1 MTSKKN
7 FKKKMKRYH
16 KNHEDH
22 KEMSPRA
29 KKAAAGAASALLGV
43 GIMTGANTH
52 VVKAAGYREDEIAEV
67 ESANVLSSEKTKVR
81 ISVQQRTNSTED
93 QNGEVISDEST
104 ETSNDVVTDTSTET
118 ASTNPESVATND
130 TTVDTTST
138 EGTSQLETQ
147 STETTTEQVST
158 TGDTTS
164 TEGTSQLEIQST
176 ETTTEQVST
185 TGDTSNEETS
195 KEKTKTPTYDDA
207 KNEVENINNTNNG
220 KLDEA
225 IENAKGEGVEVD
237 VANGEDITTNVS
249 GIKDAEGKLEEHIQ
263 KQLDKINEALE
274 QYRTELEKYNK
285 ESAEYEIKLAEYN
298 QKKAEYIEELKKYGL
313 WDENNVDI
321 DKVSQDLILDPN
333 ESSKV
338 TVVYKGNNVTV
349 GTGNKTIGTNPDTR
363 VVLDQFYKINKKTL
377 GEFLRLEYTGF
388 QNSKYGNVDIEKI
401 LVSFSGWKP
410 NYERDTYDPS
420 GIYFN
425 NKLTDGF
432 WYVHSDGVTVDIT
445 LYDKEGNLIDLKD
458 GTAYITAGSLNSEGT
473 GSKYIEK
480 AEIINDKEHNEYGG
494 SGLALPESTVKVHEG
509 AGIYGG
515 DVLYSEK
522 NNEVLVIYGE
532 VNDSTIRKQTQAAIK
547 AWGDTETNRAIINKY
562 INWDNSND
570 NKKAI
575 FGAGLFKVHGN
586 KIKIRFSTDI
596 GAAWATYST
605 SIPKMTLDAVHPG
618 KAPERPALKIEVE
631 KKKIVLNKNS
641 SVHIHYVDVYND
653 IQNGVISGFDHVNL
667 HHGTELDEHVQHIEH
682 LAVGDAYQNTLWDWT
697 SAGYV
702 LAEMQPE
709 AEKGTIKD
717 DPQHHYVYLTHGTAQ
732 ENRYVDVN
740 QVIHYVYEDGTTA
753 HEDYNGETLHFVQT
767 GIKDLVTKKIT
778 WDGEW
783 TPVQSF
789 EIVKSPEIENYV
801 ADRLE
806 VGPYEITVTNDNY
819 KDNLNKEDT
828 VTYYAQMEEISRDKV
843 VTQVI
848 HYVYEDGSTAKP
860 DHVSVNLVFHQNGV
874 KNMATGEEIWD
885 GEWTKTQTFVTVV
898 SPVIEGYT
906 ADRLEIGPYDITVT
920 NDNYGNNLDK
930 EDTVIYRPNTT
941 TPDLDPD
948 PTPAPDP
955 TPTPAPDPTPT
966 PDPEPEPTPGPL
978 PEEEP
983 DKENKGTGTA
993 KVAPVKAATVSD
1005 EAQTPET
1012 VSTTEGIS
1020 DESTEVAEKSQNEE
1034 TLPETGDKKA
1044 EAAGVL
1050 GALAATMGITG
1061 LGASRRRKASAKV
1074 NRKDKK
1080 NGK

>member
-1 MTSKKN
+1 M
-7 FKKKMKRYH
+7 
-16 KNHEDH
+16 
-22 KEMSPRA
+22 
-29 KKAAAGAASALLGV
+29 
-43 GIMTGANTH
+43 
-52 VVKAAGYREDEIAEV
+52 
-67 ESANVLSSEKTKVR
+67 
-81 ISVQQRTNSTED
+81 
-93 QNGEVISDEST
+93 
-104 ETSNDVVTDTSTET
+104 
-118 ASTNPESVATND
+118 
-130 TTVDTTST
+130 
-138 EGTSQLETQ
+138 
-147 STETTTEQVST
+147 
-158 TGDTTS
+158 
-164 TEGTSQLEIQST
+164 
-176 ETTTEQVST
+176 
-185 TGDTSNEETS
+185 
-195 KEKTKTPTYDDA
+195 
-207 KNEVENINNTNNG
+207 
-220 KLDEA
+220 
-225 IENAKGEGVEVD
+225 
-237 VANGEDITTNVS
+237 
-249 GIKDAEGKLEEHIQ
+249 
-263 KQLDKINEALE
+263 
-274 QYRTELEKYNK
+274 
-285 ESAEYEIKLAEYN
+285 
-298 QKKAEYIEELKKYGL
+298 
-313 WDENNVDI
+313 
-321 DKVSQDLILDPN
+321 
-333 ESSKV
+333 
-338 TVVYKGNNVTV
+338 
-349 GTGNKTIGTNPDTR
+349 
-363 VVLDQFYKINKKTL
+363 
-377 GEFLRLEYTGF
+377 
-388 QNSKYGNVDIEKI
+388 
-401 LVSFSGWKP
+401 
-410 NYERDTYDPS
+410 
-420 GIYFN
+420 
-425 NKLTDGF
+425 
-432 WYVHSDGVTVDIT
+432 
-445 LYDKEGNLIDLKD
+445 YDKEGNLIDLKD

-522 NNEVLVIYGE
+522 NNEVLVIYGD
-532 VNDSTIRKQTQAAIK
+532 VNDYTIRKQTQAAIN

-570 NKKAI
+570 NKKEI

-586 KIKIRFSTDI
+586 KIKIRFSTGI
-596 GAAWATYST
+596 GSAWATYST

-618 KAPERPALKIEVE
+618 KAPERPTLKIEVE
-631 KKKIVLNKNS
+631 KKQIVLNKNS

-653 IQNGVISGFDHVNL
+653 IQNGVTSGFDHVNL
-667 HHGTELDEHVQHIEH
+667 RHGTELGEHIQHIEH
-682 LAVGDAYQNTLWDWT
+682 LAIGDEYQNTLWDWA

-702 LAEMQPE
+702 LAEIHVPE
-709 AEKGTIKD
+709 ALKGTIKD
-717 DPQHHYVYLTHGTAQ
+717 APQHHYVYLTHNT
-732 ENRYVDVN
+732 ETEHRYMDVN
-740 QVIHYVYEDGTTA
+740 QVIHYIYEDGTTA
-753 HEDYNGETLHFVQT
+753 HEDYNGKTLHFVQT
-767 GIKDLVTKKIT
+767 GTKDLVTGKIT

-801 ADRLE
+801 TDRLE
-806 VGPYEITVTNDNY
+806 VGPYDIIVTDDDY
-819 KDNLNKEDT
+819 GKSLDKEDW
-828 VTYYAQMEEISRDKV
+828 VVYKAQIKETSRDKV

-860 DHVSVNLVFHQNGV
+860 DHVSVNLVFTQTGV
-874 KNMATGEEIWD
+874 KNMVTGEEIWD

-906 ADRLEIGPYDITVT
+906 ADRLEVGPYDITVT

-930 EDTVIYRPNTT
+930 EDTVVYRPNTT

-955 TPTPAPDPTPT
+955 TPTPD
-966 PDPEPEPTPGPL
+966 

-983 DKENKGTGTA
+983 GSEYPHQPEFDEEDETVTPHASTEPGKENKGTGTA

-1061 LGASRRRKASAKV
+1061 LDASRRRKASAKV

>member
-1 MTSKKN
+1 M
-7 FKKKMKRYH
+7 
-16 KNHEDH
+16 
-22 KEMSPRA
+22 
-29 KKAAAGAASALLGV
+29 
-43 GIMTGANTH
+43 
-52 VVKAAGYREDEIAEV
+52 
-67 ESANVLSSEKTKVR
+67 
-81 ISVQQRTNSTED
+81 
-93 QNGEVISDEST
+93 
-104 ETSNDVVTDTSTET
+104 
-118 ASTNPESVATND
+118 
-130 TTVDTTST
+130 
-138 EGTSQLETQ
+138 
-147 STETTTEQVST
+147 
-158 TGDTTS
+158 
-164 TEGTSQLEIQST
+164 
-176 ETTTEQVST
+176 
-185 TGDTSNEETS
+185 
-195 KEKTKTPTYDDA
+195 DD
-207 KNEVENINNTNNG
+207 
-220 KLDEA
+220 
-225 IENAKGEGVEVD
+225 
-237 VANGEDITTNVS
+237 
-249 GIKDAEGKLEEHIQ
+249 
-263 KQLDKINEALE
+263 
-274 QYRTELEKYNK
+274 YNK
-285 ESAEYEIKLAEYN
+285 
-298 QKKAEYIEELKKYGL
+298 KKAEYIEELKKYGL
-313 WDENNVDI
+313 WDENDVDI

-338 TVVYKGNNVTV
+338 TVVYKGDNVTV
-349 GTGNKTIGTNPDTR
+349 GTGNKTIGTNPNTQ
-363 VVLDQFYKINKKTL
+363 VVLDQFYKINKETL

-388 QNSKYGNVDIEKI
+388 QNSKYGNVDIGKI

-410 NYERDTYDPS
+410 NYERDKYDPS

-445 LYDKEGNLIDLKD
+445 LYDKKDNPIDLKD

-522 NNEVLVIYGE
+522 NNEVLVIYGD
-532 VNDSTIRKQTQAAIK
+532 VNDKTIRKQTQAAID

-575 FGAGLFKVHGN
+575 FGAGLFKVHGK
-586 KIKIRFSTDI
+586 KIKIRFSTGI

-618 KAPERPALKIEVE
+618 KAPERPTLKIEVE
-631 KKKIVLNKNS
+631 KKQIVLNKNS

-653 IQNGVISGFDHVNL
+653 IQNGVTSGFDHVSL
-667 HHGTELDEHVQHIEH
+667 GHGTELGEHVQHIEY
-682 LAVGDAYQNTLWDWT
+682 LAIGDEYQNTLWDWA

-702 LAEMQPE
+702 LAEMYVPE
-709 AEKGTIKD
+709 ALKGTIKD
-717 DPQHHYVYLTHGTAQ
+717 DPQHHYVYLTHNT
-732 ENRYVDVN
+732 ETEHRHKDVN
-740 QVIHYVYEDGTTA
+740 QVIHYIYEDGTTA
-753 HEDYNGETLHFVQT
+753 HEDYNETLHFVQT
-767 GIKDLVTKKIT
+767 GTKDLVTGEIT

-783 TPVQSF
+783 T
-789 EIVKSPEIENYV
+789 E
-801 ADRLE
+801 
-806 VGPYEITVTNDNY
+806 
-819 KDNLNKEDT
+819 
-828 VTYYAQMEEISRDKV
+828 
-843 VTQVI
+843 TQ
-848 HYVYEDGSTAKP
+848 A
-860 DHVSVNLVFHQNGV
+860 
-874 KNMATGEEIWD
+874 
-885 GEWTKTQTFVTVV
+885 FVTVV

-920 NDNYGNNLDK
+920 NDNYGNTDLDK
-930 EDTVIYRPNTT
+930 EDTVVYRPNTT

-948 PTPAPDP
+948 
-955 TPTPAPDPTPT
+955 PTPAPDPTPT

-1061 LGASRRRKASAKV
+1061 LDASRRRKASAKV

>member
-147 STETTTEQVST
+147 STETTTEQVSA
-158 TGDTTS
+158 
-164 TEGTSQLEIQST
+164 
-176 ETTTEQVST
+176 
-185 TGDTSNEETS
+185 TGDTSNEKTP
-195 KEKTKTPTYDDA
+195 KEETKTPTYDDA
-207 KNEVENINNTNNG
+207 KNEVENINNTNNS

-263 KQLDKINEALE
+263 KQLDKINKALE

-298 QKKAEYIEELKKYGL
+298 QKKADYIEELKKYGL
-313 WDENNVDI
+313 WDENDVDI

-338 TVVYKGNNVTV
+338 TVVYKGDNVTV
-349 GTGNKTIGTNPDTR
+349 GTGNKTIGTNPDTQ
-363 VVLDQFYKINKKTL
+363 VVLDQFYKINKETL

-388 QNSKYGNVDIEKI
+388 QNSKYGNVDIGKI

-410 NYERDTYDPS
+410 NYERDKYDPS

-445 LYDKEGNLIDLKD
+445 LYDKKDNPIDLKD

-522 NNEVLVIYGE
+522 NNEVLVIYGD
-532 VNDSTIRKQTQAAIK
+532 VNDKTIRKQTQAAIN

-575 FGAGLFKVHGN
+575 FGAGLFKVHGK
-586 KIKIRFSTDI
+586 KIKIRFSTGI
-596 GAAWATYST
+596 GSAWATYST

-618 KAPERPALKIEVE
+618 KAPERPTLKIEVE
-631 KKKIVLNKNS
+631 KKQIVLNKNS

-653 IQNGVISGFDHVNL
+653 IQNGVTSGFDHVSL
-667 HHGTELDEHVQHIEH
+667 GHGTELGEHVQHIEY
-682 LAVGDAYQNTLWDWT
+682 LAIGDKYQNTLWDWA

-702 LAEMQPE
+702 LAEMYVPE
-709 AEKGTIKD
+709 ALKGTIKD
-717 DPQHHYVYLTHGTAQ
+717 DPQHHYVYLTHNT
-732 ENRYVDVN
+732 ETEHRHMDVN
-740 QVIHYVYEDGTTA
+740 QVIHYIYEDGTTA
-753 HEDYNGETLHFVQT
+753 HEDYNGKTLHFVQT
-767 GIKDLVTKKIT
+767 GTKDLVTGEIT
-778 WDGEW
+778 WDEW
-783 TPVQSF
+783 TPVQRF
-789 EIVKSPEIENYV
+789 EMVKSPEIENYV
-801 ADRLE
+801 PDRLE
-806 VGPYEITVTNDNY
+806 VGPYNIIVTDADYGKN
-819 KDNLNKEDT
+819 
-828 VTYYAQMEEISRDKV
+828 MDKV
-843 VTQVI
+843 DI
-848 HYVYEDGSTAKP
+848 
-860 DHVSVNLVFHQNGV
+860 
-874 KNMATGEEIWD
+874 
-885 GEWTKTQTFVTVV
+885 VV
-898 SPVIEGYT
+898 
-906 ADRLEIGPYDITVT
+906 
-920 NDNYGNNLDK
+920 
-930 EDTVIYRPNTT
+930 YRPNTT
-941 TPDLDPD
+941 TPDPDPD
-948 PTPAPDP
+948 
-955 TPTPAPDPTPT
+955 PTPAPDPTPT

-1061 LGASRRRKASAKV
+1061 LGTSRRRKASAKV

>member
-1 MTSKKN
+1 M
-7 FKKKMKRYH
+7 
-16 KNHEDH
+16 
-22 KEMSPRA
+22 
-29 KKAAAGAASALLGV
+29 
-43 GIMTGANTH
+43 
-52 VVKAAGYREDEIAEV
+52 
-67 ESANVLSSEKTKVR
+67 
-81 ISVQQRTNSTED
+81 
-93 QNGEVISDEST
+93 
-104 ETSNDVVTDTSTET
+104 
-118 ASTNPESVATND
+118 
-130 TTVDTTST
+130 
-138 EGTSQLETQ
+138 
-147 STETTTEQVST
+147 
-158 TGDTTS
+158 
-164 TEGTSQLEIQST
+164 
-176 ETTTEQVST
+176 
-185 TGDTSNEETS
+185 
-195 KEKTKTPTYDDA
+195 
-207 KNEVENINNTNNG
+207 
-220 KLDEA
+220 
-225 IENAKGEGVEVD
+225 
-237 VANGEDITTNVS
+237 
-249 GIKDAEGKLEEHIQ
+249 
-263 KQLDKINEALE
+263 
-274 QYRTELEKYNK
+274 
-285 ESAEYEIKLAEYN
+285 
-298 QKKAEYIEELKKYGL
+298 
-313 WDENNVDI
+313 
-321 DKVSQDLILDPN
+321 DPN

-338 TVVYKGNNVTV
+338 TVVYKGDNVTV
-349 GTGNKTIGTNPDTR
+349 GTGNKTIGTNPNTQ
-363 VVLDQFYKINKKTL
+363 VVLDQFYKINKETL

-410 NYERDTYDPS
+410 NYERDKYDPS

-445 LYDKEGNLIDLKD
+445 LYDKEGNPIDLKD

-522 NNEVLVIYGE
+522 NNEVLVIYGD
-532 VNDSTIRKQTQAAIK
+532 VNDKTIRKQTQAAIN

-575 FGAGLFKVHGN
+575 FGAGLFKVHGK
-586 KIKIRFSTDI
+586 KIKIRFSTGI

-618 KAPERPALKIEVE
+618 KAPERPTLKIEVE
-631 KKKIVLNKNS
+631 KKQIVLNKNS

-653 IQNGVISGFDHVNL
+653 IQNGVTSGFDHVSL
-667 HHGTELDEHVQHIEH
+667 GHGTELGEHVQHIEY
-682 LAVGDAYQNTLWDWT
+682 LAIGDEYQNTLWDWA

-702 LAEMQPE
+702 LAEMYVPE
-709 AEKGTIKD
+709 ALKGTIKD
-717 DPQHHYVYLTHGTAQ
+717 DPQHHYVYLTHNT
-732 ENRYVDVN
+732 ETEHRHKDVN
-740 QVIHYVYEDGTTA
+740 QVIHYIYEDGTTA
-753 HEDYNGETLHFVQT
+753 HEDYNETLHFVQT
-767 GIKDLVTKKIT
+767 GTKDLVTGEIT

-783 TPVQSF
+783 T
-789 EIVKSPEIENYV
+789 E
-801 ADRLE
+801 
-806 VGPYEITVTNDNY
+806 
-819 KDNLNKEDT
+819 
-828 VTYYAQMEEISRDKV
+828 
-843 VTQVI
+843 TQ
-848 HYVYEDGSTAKP
+848 A
-860 DHVSVNLVFHQNGV
+860 
-874 KNMATGEEIWD
+874 
-885 GEWTKTQTFVTVV
+885 FVTVV

-920 NDNYGNNLDK
+920 NDNYGNTDLDK
-930 EDTVIYRPNTT
+930 EDTVVYRPNTT

-948 PTPAPDP
+948 
-955 TPTPAPDPTPT
+955 PTPAPDPTPT

-1061 LGASRRRKASAKV
+1061 LDASRRRKASAKV

>member
-147 STETTTEQVST
+147 STETTTEQVSA
-158 TGDTTS
+158 
-164 TEGTSQLEIQST
+164 
-176 ETTTEQVST
+176 
-185 TGDTSNEETS
+185 TGDTSNEKTP
-195 KEKTKTPTYDDA
+195 KEETKTPTYDDA
-207 KNEVENINNTNNG
+207 KNEVENINNTNNS

-263 KQLDKINEALE
+263 KQLDKINKALE
-274 QYRTELEKYNK
+274 QYRTELEKYTK
-285 ESAEYEIKLAEYN
+285 ESAEYKNKLDEYN
-298 QKKAEYIEELKKYGL
+298 QKKADYIEELKKYGL
-313 WDENNVDI
+313 WDENDVDI

-338 TVVYKGNNVTV
+338 TVVYKGDNVTV
-349 GTGNKTIGTNPDTR
+349 GTGNKTIGTNPDTQ
-363 VVLDQFYKINKKTL
+363 VVLDQFYKINKETL

-388 QNSKYGNVDIEKI
+388 QNSKYGNVDIGKI

-410 NYERDTYDPS
+410 NYERDKYDPS

-445 LYDKEGNLIDLKD
+445 LYDKKDNPIDLKD

-522 NNEVLVIYGE
+522 NNEVLVIYGD
-532 VNDSTIRKQTQAAIK
+532 VNDKTIRKQTQAAIN

-575 FGAGLFKVHGN
+575 FGAGLFKVHGK
-586 KIKIRFSTDI
+586 KIKIRFSTGI

-618 KAPERPALKIEVE
+618 KAPERPTLKIEVE
-631 KKKIVLNKNS
+631 KKQIVLNKNS

-653 IQNGVISGFDHVNL
+653 IQNGVTSGFDHVSL
-667 HHGTELDEHVQHIEH
+667 GHGTELGEHVQHIEY
-682 LAVGDAYQNTLWDWT
+682 LAIGDEYQNTLWDWA

-702 LAEMQPE
+702 LAEMYVPE
-709 AEKGTIKD
+709 ALKGTIKD
-717 DPQHHYVYLTHGTAQ
+717 DPQHHYVYLTHNT
-732 ENRYVDVN
+732 ETEHRHKDVN
-740 QVIHYVYEDGTTA
+740 QVIHYNYEDGTTA
-753 HEDYNGETLHFVQT
+753 HEDYNGKTLHFVQT
-767 GIKDLVTKKIT
+767 GTKDLVTGEIT
-778 WDGEW
+778 WDGW

-789 EIVKSPEIENYV
+789 EMVKSPEIENYV
-801 ADRLE
+801 PDRLE
-806 VGPYEITVTNDNY
+806 VGPYNIIVTNDNY
-819 KDNLNKEDT
+819 GDNLDKEDW
-828 VTYYAQMEEISRDKV
+828 VVYKAQIKETSRDKV

-860 DHVSVNLVFHQNGV
+860 DHVSVNLVFTQTGV
-874 KNMATGEEIWD
+874 KNMVTGEEIWD

-906 ADRLEIGPYDITVT
+906 ADRLEVGPYDITVT
-920 NDNYGNNLDK
+920 NDNYRDNNLDK
-930 EDTVIYRPNTT
+930 EDTVVYRPNTT

-948 PTPAPDP
+948 
-955 TPTPAPDPTPT
+955 PTPAPDPTPT

-1061 LGASRRRKASAKV
+1061 LDASRRRKASAKV

>member
-1 MTSKKN
+1 M
-7 FKKKMKRYH
+7 
-16 KNHEDH
+16 
-22 KEMSPRA
+22 
-29 KKAAAGAASALLGV
+29 
-43 GIMTGANTH
+43 
-52 VVKAAGYREDEIAEV
+52 
-67 ESANVLSSEKTKVR
+67 
-81 ISVQQRTNSTED
+81 
-93 QNGEVISDEST
+93 
-104 ETSNDVVTDTSTET
+104 
-118 ASTNPESVATND
+118 
-130 TTVDTTST
+130 
-138 EGTSQLETQ
+138 
-147 STETTTEQVST
+147 
-158 TGDTTS
+158 
-164 TEGTSQLEIQST
+164 
-176 ETTTEQVST
+176 
-185 TGDTSNEETS
+185 
-195 KEKTKTPTYDDA
+195 DD
-207 KNEVENINNTNNG
+207 
-220 KLDEA
+220 
-225 IENAKGEGVEVD
+225 
-237 VANGEDITTNVS
+237 
-249 GIKDAEGKLEEHIQ
+249 
-263 KQLDKINEALE
+263 
-274 QYRTELEKYNK
+274 YNK
-285 ESAEYEIKLAEYN
+285 
-298 QKKAEYIEELKKYGL
+298 KKAEYIEELKKYGL
-313 WDENNVDI
+313 WDENDVDI

-338 TVVYKGNNVTV
+338 TVVYKGDNVTV
-349 GTGNKTIGTNPDTR
+349 GTGNKTIGTNPNTQ
-363 VVLDQFYKINKKTL
+363 VVLDQFYKINKETL

-410 NYERDTYDPS
+410 NYERDKYDPS

-445 LYDKEGNLIDLKD
+445 LYDKEGNPIDLKD

-522 NNEVLVIYGE
+522 NNEVLVIYGD
-532 VNDSTIRKQTQAAIK
+532 VNDNTIRKQTQAAIN

-575 FGAGLFKVHGN
+575 FGAGLFKVHGK
-586 KIKIRFSTDI
+586 KIKIRFSTGI

-618 KAPERPALKIEVE
+618 KAPERPTLKIEVE
-631 KKKIVLNKNS
+631 KKQIVLNKNS

-653 IQNGVISGFDHVNL
+653 IQNGVTSGFDHVSL
-667 HHGTELDEHVQHIEH
+667 GHGTELGEHVQHIEY
-682 LAVGDAYQNTLWDWT
+682 LAIGDEYQNTLWDWA

-702 LAEMQPE
+702 LAEMYVPE
-709 AEKGTIKD
+709 ALKGTIKD
-717 DPQHHYVYLTHGTAQ
+717 DPQHHYVYLTHNT
-732 ENRYVDVN
+732 ETEHRHRDVN
-740 QVIHYVYEDGTTA
+740 QVIHYTYEDGTTA
-753 HEDYNGETLHFVQT
+753 HEDYNETLHFVQT
-767 GIKDLVTKKIT
+767 GTKDLVTGEIT

-783 TPVQSF
+783 T
-789 EIVKSPEIENYV
+789 E
-801 ADRLE
+801 
-806 VGPYEITVTNDNY
+806 
-819 KDNLNKEDT
+819 
-828 VTYYAQMEEISRDKV
+828 
-843 VTQVI
+843 TQ
-848 HYVYEDGSTAKP
+848 A
-860 DHVSVNLVFHQNGV
+860 
-874 KNMATGEEIWD
+874 
-885 GEWTKTQTFVTVV
+885 FVTVV

-906 ADRLEIGPYDITVT
+906 ADRLEVGPYDITVT

-930 EDTVIYRPNTT
+930 EDTVVYRPNTT

-955 TPTPAPDPTPT
+955 TPTPDPEPEPTPAPDPTPT

-1061 LGASRRRKASAKV
+1061 LDASRRRKASAKV

>member
-1 MTSKKN
+1 M
-7 FKKKMKRYH
+7 
-16 KNHEDH
+16 
-22 KEMSPRA
+22 
-29 KKAAAGAASALLGV
+29 
-43 GIMTGANTH
+43 
-52 VVKAAGYREDEIAEV
+52 
-67 ESANVLSSEKTKVR
+67 
-81 ISVQQRTNSTED
+81 
-93 QNGEVISDEST
+93 
-104 ETSNDVVTDTSTET
+104 
-118 ASTNPESVATND
+118 
-130 TTVDTTST
+130 
-138 EGTSQLETQ
+138 
-147 STETTTEQVST
+147 
-158 TGDTTS
+158 
-164 TEGTSQLEIQST
+164 
-176 ETTTEQVST
+176 
-185 TGDTSNEETS
+185 
-195 KEKTKTPTYDDA
+195 DD
-207 KNEVENINNTNNG
+207 
-220 KLDEA
+220 
-225 IENAKGEGVEVD
+225 
-237 VANGEDITTNVS
+237 
-249 GIKDAEGKLEEHIQ
+249 
-263 KQLDKINEALE
+263 
-274 QYRTELEKYNK
+274 YNK
-285 ESAEYEIKLAEYN
+285 
-298 QKKAEYIEELKKYGL
+298 KKAEYIEELKKYGL
-313 WDENNVDI
+313 WDENDVDI

-338 TVVYKGNNVTV
+338 TVVYKGDNVTV
-349 GTGNKTIGTNPDTR
+349 GTGNKTIGTNPDTQ
-363 VVLDQFYKINKKTL
+363 VVLDQFYKINKETL

-410 NYERDTYDPS
+410 NYERDKYDPS

-445 LYDKEGNLIDLKD
+445 LYDKEGNPIDLKD

-522 NNEVLVIYGE
+522 NNEVLVIYGD
-532 VNDSTIRKQTQAAIK
+532 VNDKTIRKQTQAAIN

-575 FGAGLFKVHGN
+575 FGAGLFKVHGK
-586 KIKIRFSTDI
+586 KIKIRFSTGI

-618 KAPERPALKIEVE
+618 KAPERPTLKIEVE
-631 KKKIVLNKNS
+631 KKQIVLNKNS

-653 IQNGVISGFDHVNL
+653 IQNGVTSGFDHVSL
-667 HHGTELDEHVQHIEH
+667 GHGTELGEHVQHIEY
-682 LAVGDAYQNTLWDWT
+682 LAIGDEYQNTLWDWA

-702 LAEMQPE
+702 LAEMYVPE
-709 AEKGTIKD
+709 ALKGTIKD
-717 DPQHHYVYLTHGTAQ
+717 DPQHHYVYLTHNT
-732 ENRYVDVN
+732 ETEHRHRDVN
-740 QVIHYVYEDGTTA
+740 QVIHYTYEDGTTA
-753 HEDYNGETLHFVQT
+753 HEDYNETLHFVQT
-767 GIKDLVTKKIT
+767 GTKDLVTGEIT

-783 TPVQSF
+783 T
-789 EIVKSPEIENYV
+789 E
-801 ADRLE
+801 
-806 VGPYEITVTNDNY
+806 
-819 KDNLNKEDT
+819 
-828 VTYYAQMEEISRDKV
+828 
-843 VTQVI
+843 TQ
-848 HYVYEDGSTAKP
+848 A
-860 DHVSVNLVFHQNGV
+860 
-874 KNMATGEEIWD
+874 
-885 GEWTKTQTFVTVV
+885 FVTVV

-920 NDNYGNNLDK
+920 NDNYGNTDLDK
-930 EDTVIYRPNTT
+930 EDTVVYRPNTT

-948 PTPAPDP
+948 
-955 TPTPAPDPTPT
+955 PTPAPDPTPT

-1061 LGASRRRKASAKV
+1061 LDASRRRKASAKV

>member
-1 MTSKKN
+1 MKMTSKKN

-147 STETTTEQVST
+147 STETTTEQVSA
-158 TGDTTS
+158 
-164 TEGTSQLEIQST
+164 
-176 ETTTEQVST
+176 
-185 TGDTSNEETS
+185 TGDTSNEKTP
-195 KEKTKTPTYDDA
+195 KEETKTPTYDDA
-207 KNEVENINNTNNG
+207 KNEVENINNTNNS

-263 KQLDKINEALE
+263 KQLDKINKALE

-285 ESAEYEIKLAEYN
+285 ESADYEIKLDDYN
-298 QKKAEYIEELKKYGL
+298 KKKAEYIEELKKYGL
-313 WDENNVDI
+313 WDENDVDI

-338 TVVYKGNNVTV
+338 TVVYKGDNVTV
-349 GTGNKTIGTNPDTR
+349 GTGNKTIGTNPDTQ
-363 VVLDQFYKINKKTL
+363 VVLDQFYKINKETL

-410 NYERDTYDPS
+410 NYERDKYDPS

-432 WYVHSDGVTVDIT
+432 WYVHSDGVTVNIT
-445 LYDKEGNLIDLKD
+445 LYDKEGNPIDLKD

-522 NNEVLVIYGE
+522 NNEVLVIYGD
-532 VNDSTIRKQTQAAIK
+532 VNDKTIRKQTQAAIN

-575 FGAGLFKVHGN
+575 FGAGLFKVHGK
-586 KIKIRFSTDI
+586 KIKIRFSTDT
-596 GAAWATYST
+596 GSAWATYST

-618 KAPERPALKIEVE
+618 KAPERPKLKIEVE
-631 KKKIVLNKNS
+631 KKQILLNKNS

-653 IQNGVISGFDHVNL
+653 IQNGVTSGFDHVSL
-667 HHGTELDEHVQHIEH
+667 GHGTELGEHVQHIEY
-682 LAVGDAYQNTLWDWT
+682 LAIGDKYQNTLWDWA

-702 LAEMQPE
+702 LAEMYVPE
-709 AEKGTIKD
+709 ALKGTIKD
-717 DPQHHYVYLTHGTAQ
+717 DPQHHYVYLTHNT
-732 ENRYVDVN
+732 ETEHRHMDVN
-740 QVIHYVYEDGTTA
+740 QVIHYIYEDGTTA
-753 HEDYNGETLHFVQT
+753 HEDYNGKTLHFVQT
-767 GIKDLVTKKIT
+767 GTKDLVTGEIT
-778 WDGEW
+778 WDEW

-789 EIVKSPEIENYV
+789 EMVKSPEIENYV
-801 ADRLE
+801 PDRLE
-806 VGPYEITVTNDNY
+806 VGPYNIIVTNDNY
-819 KDNLNKEDT
+819 GTNLDKEDW
-828 VTYYAQMEEISRDKV
+828 VVYKAQIKETSRDKV

-860 DHVSVNLVFHQNGV
+860 DHVSVNLVFTQTGV
-874 KNMATGEEIWD
+874 KNMVTGEEIWD

-906 ADRLEIGPYDITVT
+906 ADRLEVGPYDITVT

-930 EDTVIYRPNTT
+930 EDTVFYRPNTT
-941 TPDLDPD
+941 TPDPDPD
-948 PTPAPDP
+948 
-955 TPTPAPDPTPT
+955 PTPAPDPTPT

-1061 LGASRRRKASAKV
+1061 LDASRRRKASAKV

>member
-1 MTSKKN
+1 
-7 FKKKMKRYH
+7 
-16 KNHEDH
+16 
-22 KEMSPRA
+22 
-29 KKAAAGAASALLGV
+29 
-43 GIMTGANTH
+43 
-52 VVKAAGYREDEIAEV
+52 
-67 ESANVLSSEKTKVR
+67 
-81 ISVQQRTNSTED
+81 NSTED

-147 STETTTEQVST
+147 STETTAEQVSA
-158 TGDTTS
+158 
-164 TEGTSQLEIQST
+164 
-176 ETTTEQVST
+176 
-185 TGDTSNEETS
+185 TGDTSNEKTP
-195 KEKTKTPTYDDA
+195 KEETKTPTYDDA
-207 KNEVENINNTNNG
+207 KNEVENINNTNNS

-263 KQLDKINEALE
+263 KQLDKINKALE
-274 QYRTELEKYNK
+274 QYKTELEKYNK
-285 ESAEYEIKLAEYN
+285 ESADYEIKLAEYN
-298 QKKAEYIEELKKYGL
+298 QKKADYIEELKKYGL
-313 WDENNVDI
+313 WDENDVDI

-338 TVVYKGNNVTV
+338 TVVYKGDNVTV
-349 GTGNKTIGTNPDTR
+349 GTGNKTIGTNPNTQ
-363 VVLDQFYKINKKTL
+363 VVLDQFYKINKETL

-410 NYERDTYDPS
+410 NYERDKYDPS

-445 LYDKEGNLIDLKD
+445 LYDKEGNPIDLKD

-522 NNEVLVIYGE
+522 NNEVLVIYGD
-532 VNDSTIRKQTQAAIK
+532 VNDKTIRKQTQAAIN

-575 FGAGLFKVHGN
+575 FGAGLFKVHGK
-586 KIKIRFSTDI
+586 KIKIRFSTGI

-618 KAPERPALKIEVE
+618 KAPERPTLKIEVE
-631 KKKIVLNKNS
+631 KKQIVLNKNS

-653 IQNGVISGFDHVNL
+653 IQNGVTSGFDHVSL
-667 HHGTELDEHVQHIEH
+667 GHGTELGEHVQHIEY
-682 LAVGDAYQNTLWDWT
+682 LAIGDEYQNTLWDWA

-702 LAEMQPE
+702 LAEMYVPE
-709 AEKGTIKD
+709 ALKGTIKD
-717 DPQHHYVYLTHGTAQ
+717 DPQHHYVYLTHNT
-732 ENRYVDVN
+732 ETEHRHRDVN
-740 QVIHYVYEDGTTA
+740 QVIHYTYEDGTTA
-753 HEDYNGETLHFVQT
+753 HEDYNETLHFVQT
-767 GIKDLVTKKIT
+767 GTKDLVTGEIT
-778 WDGEW
+778 WDEW

-789 EIVKSPEIENYV
+789 EMVKSPEIENYV
-801 ADRLE
+801 PDRLE
-806 VGPYEITVTNDNY
+806 VGPYNIIVTNDNY
-819 KDNLNKEDT
+819 GTNLDKEDT
-828 VTYYAQMEEISRDKV
+828 VVYKAQIKETSRDKV

-860 DHVSVNLVFHQNGV
+860 DHVSVNLVFTQTGV
-874 KNMATGEEIWD
+874 KNMVTGEEIWD

-906 ADRLEIGPYDITVT
+906 ADRLEVGPYDITVT

-930 EDTVIYRPNTT
+930 DDTVVYRPNTT

-948 PTPAPDP
+948 
-955 TPTPAPDPTPT
+955 PTPAPDPTPT

-978 PEEEP
+978 PEEDETVTPHASTEP
-983 DKENKGTGTA
+983 GKENKGTGTA

-1061 LGASRRRKASAKV
+1061 LDASRRRKASAKV

>member
-1 MTSKKN
+1 MKMTSKKN

-147 STETTTEQVST
+147 STETTTEQVSA
-158 TGDTTS
+158 
-164 TEGTSQLEIQST
+164 
-176 ETTTEQVST
+176 
-185 TGDTSNEETS
+185 TGDTSNEKTP
-195 KEKTKTPTYDDA
+195 KEETKTPTYDDA
-207 KNEVENINNTNNG
+207 KNEVENINNTNNS

-263 KQLDKINEALE
+263 KQLDKINKALE

-285 ESAEYEIKLAEYN
+285 ESADYEIKLAEYN
-298 QKKAEYIEELKKYGL
+298 KKKAEYIEELKKYGL
-313 WDENNVDI
+313 WDENDVDI

-349 GTGNKTIGTNPDTR
+349 GTGNKTIGTNPDTQ
-363 VVLDQFYKINKKTL
+363 VVLDQFYKINKETL

-388 QNSKYGNVDIEKI
+388 QNSKYGNVDIGKI

-410 NYERDTYDPS
+410 NYERDKYDPS

-445 LYDKEGNLIDLKD
+445 LYDKKDNPIDLKD

-522 NNEVLVIYGE
+522 NNEVLVIYGD
-532 VNDSTIRKQTQAAIK
+532 VNDKTIRKQTQAAIN

-575 FGAGLFKVHGN
+575 FGAGLFKVHGK
-586 KIKIRFSTDI
+586 KIKIRFSTGI
-596 GAAWATYST
+596 GSAWATYST

-618 KAPERPALKIEVE
+618 KAPERPTLKIEVE
-631 KKKIVLNKNS
+631 KKQIVLNKNS

-653 IQNGVISGFDHVNL
+653 IQNGVTSGFDHVSL
-667 HHGTELDEHVQHIEH
+667 GHGTELGEHVQHIEY
-682 LAVGDAYQNTLWDWT
+682 LAIGDEYQNTLWDWA

-702 LAEMQPE
+702 LAEMYVPE
-709 AEKGTIKD
+709 ALKGTIKD
-717 DPQHHYVYLTHGTAQ
+717 DPQHHYVYLTHNT
-732 ENRYVDVN
+732 ETEHRHKDVN
-740 QVIHYVYEDGTTA
+740 QVIHYIYEDGTTA
-753 HEDYNGETLHFVQT
+753 HEDYNGKTLHFVQT
-767 GIKDLVTKKIT
+767 GTKDLVTGEIT
-778 WDGEW
+778 WDEW
-783 TPVQSF
+783 TPVQRF
-789 EIVKSPEIENYV
+789 EMVKSPEIENYV
-801 ADRLE
+801 PDRLE
-806 VGPYEITVTNDNY
+806 VGPYDITVTNDNY
-819 KDNLNKEDT
+819 GNNLDKEDK
-828 VTYYAQMEEISRDKV
+828 VVYKAQIKETSRDKV

-860 DHVSVNLVFHQNGV
+860 DHVSVNLVFTQTGV
-874 KNMATGEEIWD
+874 KNMVTGEEIWD

-906 ADRLEIGPYDITVT
+906 ADRLEVGPYDITVT

-930 EDTVIYRPNTT
+930 EDTVVYRPNTT

-948 PTPAPDP
+948 
-955 TPTPAPDPTPT
+955 PTPAPDPTPT

-1061 LGASRRRKASAKV
+1061 LDASRRRKASAKV

-1080 NGK
+1080 SGK

>member
-1 MTSKKN
+1 MKMTSKKN

-147 STETTTEQVST
+147 STETTTEQVSA
-158 TGDTTS
+158 
-164 TEGTSQLEIQST
+164 
-176 ETTTEQVST
+176 
-185 TGDTSNEETS
+185 TGDTSNEKTP
-195 KEKTKTPTYDDA
+195 KEETKTPTYDDA
-207 KNEVENINNTNNG
+207 KNEVENINNTNNS

-263 KQLDKINEALE
+263 KQLDKINKALE

-298 QKKAEYIEELKKYGL
+298 QKKADYIEELKKYGL
-313 WDENNVDI
+313 WDENDVDI

-338 TVVYKGNNVTV
+338 TVVYKGDNVTV
-349 GTGNKTIGTNPDTR
+349 GTGNKTIGTNPDTQ
-363 VVLDQFYKINKKTL
+363 VVLDQFYKINKETL

-388 QNSKYGNVDIEKI
+388 QNSKYGNVDIGKI

-410 NYERDTYDPS
+410 NYERDKYDPS

-445 LYDKEGNLIDLKD
+445 LYDKKDNPIDLKD

-522 NNEVLVIYGE
+522 NNEVLVIYGD
-532 VNDSTIRKQTQAAIK
+532 VNDKTIRKQTQAAIN

-575 FGAGLFKVHGN
+575 FGAGLFKVHGK
-586 KIKIRFSTDI
+586 KIKIRFSTGI
-596 GAAWATYST
+596 GSAWATYST

-618 KAPERPALKIEVE
+618 KAPERPTLKIEVE
-631 KKKIVLNKNS
+631 KKQIVLNKNS

-653 IQNGVISGFDHVNL
+653 IQNGVTSGFDHVSL
-667 HHGTELDEHVQHIEH
+667 GHGTELGEHVQHIEY
-682 LAVGDAYQNTLWDWT
+682 LAIGDEYQNTLWDWA

-702 LAEMQPE
+702 LAEMYVPE
-709 AEKGTIKD
+709 ALKGTIKD
-717 DPQHHYVYLTHGTAQ
+717 DPQHHYVYLTHNT
-732 ENRYVDVN
+732 ETEHRHKDVN
-740 QVIHYVYEDGTTA
+740 QVIHYIYEDGTTA
-753 HEDYNGETLHFVQT
+753 HEDYNGKTLHFVQT
-767 GIKDLVTKKIT
+767 GTKDLVTGEIT
-778 WDGEW
+778 WDEW

-789 EIVKSPEIENYV
+789 EMVKSPEIENYV
-801 ADRLE
+801 TDRLE
-806 VGPYEITVTNDNY
+806 VGPYNIIVTNDNY
-819 KDNLNKEDT
+819 GDNLDKEDW
-828 VTYYAQMEEISRDKV
+828 VVYKAQIKETSRDKV

-860 DHVSVNLVFHQNGV
+860 DHVSVNLVFTQTGV
-874 KNMATGEEIWD
+874 KNMVTGEEIWD

-906 ADRLEIGPYDITVT
+906 ADRLEVGPYDITVT

-930 EDTVIYRPNTT
+930 EDTVVYRPNTT

-948 PTPAPDP
+948 
-955 TPTPAPDPTPT
+955 PTPAPDPTPT

-1061 LGASRRRKASAKV
+1061 LDASRRRKASAKV

>member
-1 MTSKKN
+1 MTSEKN

-29 KKAAAGAASALLGV
+29 KKAAAGAASALLGA

-104 ETSNDVVTDTSTET
+104 ETSNDVVTDTSTE
-118 ASTNPESVATND
+118 
-130 TTVDTTST
+130 
-138 EGTSQLETQ
+138 GTSQLETQ
-147 STETTTEQVST
+147 STETTTEQVSA
-158 TGDTTS
+158 
-164 TEGTSQLEIQST
+164 
-176 ETTTEQVST
+176 
-185 TGDTSNEETS
+185 TGDTSNEETP
-195 KEKTKTPTYDDA
+195 KEETKTPTYDDA

-263 KQLDKINEALE
+263 KQLDKINKALE

-298 QKKAEYIEELKKYGL
+298 QKKADYIEELKKYGL

-338 TVVYKGNNVTV
+338 TVVYKGDNVTV
-349 GTGNKTIGTNPDTR
+349 GTGNKTIGTNPDTQ
-363 VVLDQFYKINKKTL
+363 VVLDQFYKINKETL
-377 GEFLRLEYTGF
+377 GEFLRLEYKGF
-388 QNSKYGNVDIEKI
+388 QNSKYGNVDIGKI

-445 LYDKEGNLIDLKD
+445 LYDKKGNPIDLKD

-522 NNEVLVIYGE
+522 NNEVLVIYGD
-532 VNDSTIRKQTQAAIK
+532 VNDNTIRKQTQAAIN

-575 FGAGLFKVHGN
+575 FGAGLFKVHGK
-586 KIKIRFSTDI
+586 KIKIRFSTGI
-596 GAAWATYST
+596 GSAWATYST

-618 KAPERPALKIEVE
+618 KAPERPTLKIEVE
-631 KKKIVLNKNS
+631 KKQIVLNENS

-653 IQNGVISGFDHVNL
+653 IQNGVTSGFDHVSL
-667 HHGTELDEHVQHIEH
+667 GHGTELGEHVQHIEY
-682 LAVGDAYQNTLWDWT
+682 LAIGDEYQNTLWDWA

-702 LAEMQPE
+702 LAEMYVPE
-709 AEKGTIKD
+709 ALKGTIKD
-717 DPQHHYVYLTHGTAQ
+717 DPQHHYVYLTHNT
-732 ENRYVDVN
+732 ETEHRHMDVN
-740 QVIHYVYEDGTTA
+740 QVIHYIYEDGTTA
-753 HEDYNGETLHFVQT
+753 HEDYNGKTLHFVQT
-767 GIKDLVTKKIT
+767 GTKDLVTGKIT

-789 EIVKSPEIENYV
+789 EMVKSPEIENYV
-801 ADRLE
+801 TDRLE
-806 VGPYEITVTNDNY
+806 VGPYNIIVTDDDYGKNID
-819 KDNLNKEDT
+819 KEDW
-828 VTYYAQMEEISRDKV
+828 VVYKAQIKETSRDKV

-860 DHVSVNLVFHQNGV
+860 DHVSVNLVFTQTGV
-874 KNMATGEEIWD
+874 KNMVTGEEIWD

-906 ADRLEIGPYDITVT
+906 ADRLEVGPYDITVT

-930 EDTVIYRPNTT
+930 EDTVFYRPNTT
-941 TPDLDPD
+941 TPDLDP
-948 PTPAPDP
+948 A
-955 TPTPAPDPTPT
+955 PTPAPDPTPT

-993 KVAPVKAATVSD
+993 KVAPVKAATISD

-1061 LGASRRRKASAKV
+1061 LDASRRRKASAKV

>member
-1 MTSKKN
+1 
-7 FKKKMKRYH
+7 
-16 KNHEDH
+16 
-22 KEMSPRA
+22 
-29 KKAAAGAASALLGV
+29 
-43 GIMTGANTH
+43 
-52 VVKAAGYREDEIAEV
+52 
-67 ESANVLSSEKTKVR
+67 
-81 ISVQQRTNSTED
+81 

-147 STETTTEQVST
+147 STETTTEQVSA
-158 TGDTTS
+158 
-164 TEGTSQLEIQST
+164 
-176 ETTTEQVST
+176 
-185 TGDTSNEETS
+185 TGDTSNEKTP
-195 KEKTKTPTYDDA
+195 KEETKTPTYDDA
-207 KNEVENINNTNNG
+207 KNEVENINNTNNS

-263 KQLDKINEALE
+263 KQLDKINKALE
-274 QYRTELEKYNK
+274 QYKTELEKYNK
-285 ESAEYEIKLAEYN
+285 ESADYEIKLAEYN
-298 QKKAEYIEELKKYGL
+298 KKKADYIEELKKYGL
-313 WDENNVDI
+313 WDENDVDI

-338 TVVYKGNNVTV
+338 TVVYKGDNVTV
-349 GTGNKTIGTNPDTR
+349 GTGNKTIGTNPNTQ
-363 VVLDQFYKINKKTL
+363 VVLDQFYKINKETL

-388 QNSKYGNVDIEKI
+388 QNSKYGNVDIGKI

-410 NYERDTYDPS
+410 NYERDKYDPS

-445 LYDKEGNLIDLKD
+445 LYDKKDNPIDLKD

-522 NNEVLVIYGE
+522 NNEVLVIYGD
-532 VNDSTIRKQTQAAIK
+532 VNDKTIRKQTQAAID

-575 FGAGLFKVHGN
+575 FGAGLFKVHGK
-586 KIKIRFSTDI
+586 KIKIRFSTDT
-596 GAAWATYST
+596 GSAWATYST

-618 KAPERPALKIEVE
+618 KAPERPTLKIEVE
-631 KKKIVLNKNS
+631 KKQILLNKNS

-653 IQNGVISGFDHVNL
+653 IQNGVTSGFDHVSL
-667 HHGTELDEHVQHIEH
+667 GHGTELGEHVQHIEY
-682 LAVGDAYQNTLWDWT
+682 LAIGDKYQNTLWDWA

-702 LAEMQPE
+702 LAEMYVPE
-709 AEKGTIKD
+709 ALKGTIKD
-717 DPQHHYVYLTHGTAQ
+717 DPQHHYVYLTHNT
-732 ENRYVDVN
+732 ETEHRHKDVN
-740 QVIHYVYEDGTTA
+740 QVIHYIYEDGTTA
-753 HEDYNGETLHFVQT
+753 HEDYNGKTLHFVQT
-767 GIKDLVTKKIT
+767 GTKDLVTGKIT
-778 WDGEW
+778 WDEW

-789 EIVKSPEIENYV
+789 EMVKSPEIENYV
-801 ADRLE
+801 PDRLE
-806 VGPYEITVTNDNY
+806 VGPYNIIVTNDNY
-819 KDNLNKEDT
+819 GTNLDKEDK
-828 VTYYAQMEEISRDKV
+828 VVYKAQIKETSRDKV

-860 DHVSVNLVFHQNGV
+860 DHVSVNLVFTQTGV
-874 KNMATGEEIWD
+874 KNMVTGEEIWD

-906 ADRLEIGPYDITVT
+906 ADRLEVGPYDITVT
-920 NDNYGNNLDK
+920 NGNYGDNLDK
-930 EDTVIYRPNTT
+930 EDKVVYRPNTT

-948 PTPAPDP
+948 
-955 TPTPAPDPTPT
+955 PTPAPDPTPT

-983 DKENKGTGTA
+983 GSEYPHKPEFDEEDETVTPHASTEPGKENKGTGTA

-1061 LGASRRRKASAKV
+1061 LDASRRRKASAKV

>member
-147 STETTTEQVST
+147 STETTTEQVSA
-158 TGDTTS
+158 
-164 TEGTSQLEIQST
+164 
-176 ETTTEQVST
+176 
-185 TGDTSNEETS
+185 TGDTSNEKTP
-195 KEKTKTPTYDDA
+195 KEETKTPTYDDA
-207 KNEVENINNTNNG
+207 KNEVENINNTNNS

-263 KQLDKINEALE
+263 KQLDKINKALE

-285 ESAEYEIKLAEYN
+285 ESADYEIKLAEYN
-298 QKKAEYIEELKKYGL
+298 QKKADYIEELKKYGL
-313 WDENNVDI
+313 WDENDVDI

-338 TVVYKGNNVTV
+338 TVVYKGDNVTV
-349 GTGNKTIGTNPDTR
+349 GTGNKTIGTNPDTQ
-363 VVLDQFYKINKKTL
+363 VVLDQFYKINKETL

-388 QNSKYGNVDIEKI
+388 QNSKYGNVDIGKI

-410 NYERDTYDPS
+410 NYERDKYDPS

-445 LYDKEGNLIDLKD
+445 LYDKKDNPIDLKD

-522 NNEVLVIYGE
+522 NNEVLVIYGD
-532 VNDSTIRKQTQAAIK
+532 VNDKTIRKQTQAAIN

-575 FGAGLFKVHGN
+575 FGAGLFKVHGK
-586 KIKIRFSTDI
+586 KIKIRFSTGI
-596 GAAWATYST
+596 GSAWATYST

-618 KAPERPALKIEVE
+618 KAPERPTLKIEVE
-631 KKKIVLNKNS
+631 KKQIVLNKNS

-653 IQNGVISGFDHVNL
+653 IQNGVTSGFDHVSL
-667 HHGTELDEHVQHIEH
+667 GHGTELGEHVQHIEY
-682 LAVGDAYQNTLWDWT
+682 LAIGDEYQNTLWDWA

-702 LAEMQPE
+702 LAEMYVPE
-709 AEKGTIKD
+709 ALKGTIKD
-717 DPQHHYVYLTHGTAQ
+717 DPQHHYVYLTHNT
-732 ENRYVDVN
+732 ETEHRHKDVN
-740 QVIHYVYEDGTTA
+740 QVIHYIYEDGTTA
-753 HEDYNGETLHFVQT
+753 HEDYNGKTLHFVQT
-767 GIKDLVTKKIT
+767 GTKDLVTGEIT
-778 WDGEW
+778 WDGW

-789 EIVKSPEIENYV
+789 EMVKSPEIENYV
-801 ADRLE
+801 PDRLE
-806 VGPYEITVTNDNY
+806 VGPYNIIVTNDNY
-819 KDNLNKEDT
+819 GTNLDKEDW
-828 VTYYAQMEEISRDKV
+828 VVYKAQIKETSRDKV

-860 DHVSVNLVFHQNGV
+860 DHVSVNLVFTQTGV
-874 KNMATGEEIWD
+874 KNMVTGEEIWD

-906 ADRLEIGPYDITVT
+906 ADRLEVGPYDITVT

-930 EDTVIYRPNTT
+930 DDTVVYRPNTT

-948 PTPAPDP
+948 
-955 TPTPAPDPTPT
+955 PTPAPDPTPT

-978 PEEEP
+978 PEEDETVTPHASTEP
-983 DKENKGTGTA
+983 GKENKGTGTA

-1061 LGASRRRKASAKV
+1061 LDASRRRKASAKV

>member
-1 MTSKKN
+1 MT
-7 FKKKMKRYH
+7 KKMKRYH

-147 STETTTEQVST
+147 STETTTEQVSA
-158 TGDTTS
+158 
-164 TEGTSQLEIQST
+164 
-176 ETTTEQVST
+176 
-185 TGDTSNEETS
+185 TGDTSNEETP
-195 KEKTKTPTYDDA
+195 KEETKTPTYDDA
-207 KNEVENINNTNNG
+207 KNEVENINNTNNS

-225 IENAKGEGVEVD
+225 IKNAKGEGVEVD

-263 KQLDKINEALE
+263 KQLDKINKALE

-285 ESAEYEIKLAEYN
+285 ESADYEIKLADYN
-298 QKKAEYIEELKKYGL
+298 KKKADYIEELKKYGL
-313 WDENNVDI
+313 WDENDVDI

-338 TVVYKGNNVTV
+338 TVVYKGDNVTV
-349 GTGNKTIGTNPDTR
+349 GTGNKTIGTNPNTQ
-363 VVLDQFYKINKKTL
+363 VVLDQFYKINKETL

-410 NYERDTYDPS
+410 NYERDKYDPS

-445 LYDKEGNLIDLKD
+445 LYDKEGNPIDLKD

-522 NNEVLVIYGE
+522 NNEVLVIYGD
-532 VNDSTIRKQTQAAIK
+532 VNDKTIRKQTQAAIN

-575 FGAGLFKVHGN
+575 FGAGLFKVHGK
-586 KIKIRFSTDI
+586 KIKIRFSTGI

-618 KAPERPALKIEVE
+618 KAPERPTLKIEVE
-631 KKKIVLNKNS
+631 KKQIVLNKNS

-653 IQNGVISGFDHVNL
+653 IQNGVTSGFDHVSL
-667 HHGTELDEHVQHIEH
+667 GHGTELGEHVQHIEY
-682 LAVGDAYQNTLWDWT
+682 LAIGDEYQNTLWDWA

-702 LAEMQPE
+702 LAEMYVPE
-709 AEKGTIKD
+709 ALKGTIKD
-717 DPQHHYVYLTHGTAQ
+717 DPQHHYVYLTHNT
-732 ENRYVDVN
+732 ETEHRHKDVN
-740 QVIHYVYEDGTTA
+740 QVIHYNYEDGTTA
-753 HEDYNGETLHFVQT
+753 HEDYNGKTLHFVQT
-767 GIKDLVTKKIT
+767 GTKDLVTGEIT
-778 WDGEW
+778 WDGW

-789 EIVKSPEIENYV
+789 EMVKSPEIENYV
-801 ADRLE
+801 PDRLE
-806 VGPYEITVTNDNY
+806 VGPYNIIVTNDNY
-819 KDNLNKEDT
+819 GTNLDKEDW
-828 VTYYAQMEEISRDKV
+828 VVYKAQIKETSRDKV

-860 DHVSVNLVFHQNGV
+860 DHVSVNLVFTQTGV
-874 KNMATGEEIWD
+874 KNMVTGEEIWD

-906 ADRLEIGPYDITVT
+906 ADRLEVGPYDITVT

-930 EDTVIYRPNTT
+930 EDTVFYRPNTT
-941 TPDLDPD
+941 TPDPDPD
-948 PTPAPDP
+948 
-955 TPTPAPDPTPT
+955 PTPAPDPTPT

-1061 LGASRRRKASAKV
+1061 LDASRRRKASAKV

>member
-147 STETTTEQVST
+147 STETTTEQVSA
-158 TGDTTS
+158 
-164 TEGTSQLEIQST
+164 
-176 ETTTEQVST
+176 
-185 TGDTSNEETS
+185 TGDTSNEKTP
-195 KEKTKTPTYDDA
+195 KEETKTPTYDDA

-263 KQLDKINEALE
+263 KQLDKINKALE
-274 QYRTELEKYNK
+274 QYKTELEKYNK

-298 QKKAEYIEELKKYGL
+298 QKKADYIEELKKYGL

-338 TVVYKGNNVTV
+338 TVVYKGDNVTV
-349 GTGNKTIGTNPDTR
+349 GTGNKTIGTNPDTQ
-363 VVLDQFYKINKKTL
+363 VVLDQFYKINKETL

-388 QNSKYGNVDIEKI
+388 QNSKYGNVDIGKI

-410 NYERDTYDPS
+410 NYERDKYDPS

-445 LYDKEGNLIDLKD
+445 LYDKKDNPIDLKD

-522 NNEVLVIYGE
+522 NNEVLVIYGD
-532 VNDSTIRKQTQAAIK
+532 VNDNTIRKQTQAAIN

-575 FGAGLFKVHGN
+575 FGAGLFKVHGK
-586 KIKIRFSTDI
+586 KIKIRFSTDT
-596 GAAWATYST
+596 GSAWATYST

-618 KAPERPALKIEVE
+618 KAPERPTLKIEVE
-631 KKKIVLNKNS
+631 KKQILLNKNS

-653 IQNGVISGFDHVNL
+653 IQNGVTSGFDHVSL
-667 HHGTELDEHVQHIEH
+667 GHGTELGEHVQHIEY
-682 LAVGDAYQNTLWDWT
+682 LAIGDDYQNTLWDWA

-702 LAEMQPE
+702 LAEMYVPE
-709 AEKGTIKD
+709 ALRGTIKD
-717 DPQHHYVYLTHGTAQ
+717 DPQHHYVYLTHNT
-732 ENRYVDVN
+732 ETEHRHMDVN
-740 QVIHYVYEDGTTA
+740 QVIHYNYEDGTTA
-753 HEDYNGETLHFVQT
+753 HEDYNETLHFVQT
-767 GIKDLVTKKIT
+767 GTKDLVTGEIT
-778 WDGEW
+778 WD
-783 TPVQSF
+783 V
-789 EIVKSPEIENYV
+789 
-801 ADRLE
+801 
-806 VGPYEITVTNDNY
+806 
-819 KDNLNKEDT
+819 
-828 VTYYAQMEEISRDKV
+828 
-843 VTQVI
+843 
-848 HYVYEDGSTAKP
+848 
-860 DHVSVNLVFHQNGV
+860 
-874 KNMATGEEIWD
+874 
-885 GEWTKTQTFVTVV
+885 EWTKTQTFVTVV

-906 ADRLEIGPYDITVT
+906 ADPLEVGPYDITVT
-920 NDNYGNNLDK
+920 NDNYGNNQDK
-930 EDTVIYRPNTT
+930 DDTVFYRPNTT

-948 PTPAPDP
+948 
-955 TPTPAPDPTPT
+955 PTPAPDPTPT

-978 PEEEP
+978 PEEDETVTPHASTEP
-983 DKENKGTGTA
+983 GKENKGTGTA

-1061 LGASRRRKASAKV
+1061 LDASRRRKASAKV

>member
-1 MTSKKN
+1 MKMTSKKN

-104 ETSNDVVTDTSTET
+104 ETSNEKT
-118 ASTNPESVATND
+118 PK
-130 TTVDTTST
+130 
-138 EGTSQLETQ
+138 
-147 STETTTEQVST
+147 
-158 TGDTTS
+158 
-164 TEGTSQLEIQST
+164 
-176 ETTTEQVST
+176 
-185 TGDTSNEETS
+185 EE
-195 KEKTKTPTYDDA
+195 TKTPTYDDA
-207 KNEVENINNTNNG
+207 KNEVENINNTNNS

-263 KQLDKINEALE
+263 KQLDKINKALE
-274 QYRTELEKYNK
+274 QYRTELEKYTK
-285 ESAEYEIKLAEYN
+285 ESAEYKNKLDEYN
-298 QKKAEYIEELKKYGL
+298 QKKADYIKELKKYGL
-313 WDENNVDI
+313 WDENDVDI

-338 TVVYKGNNVTV
+338 TVVYKGDNVTV
-349 GTGNKTIGTNPDTR
+349 GTGNKTIGTNPDTQ
-363 VVLDQFYKINKKTL
+363 VVLDQFYKINKETL

-410 NYERDTYDPS
+410 NYERDKYDPS

-445 LYDKEGNLIDLKD
+445 LYDKKDNPIDLKD

-522 NNEVLVIYGE
+522 NNEVLVIYGD
-532 VNDSTIRKQTQAAIK
+532 VNDKTIRKQTQAAIN

-575 FGAGLFKVHGN
+575 FGAGLFKVHGK
-586 KIKIRFSTDI
+586 KIKIRFSTDT
-596 GAAWATYST
+596 GSAWATYST

-618 KAPERPALKIEVE
+618 KAPERPTLKIEVE
-631 KKKIVLNKNS
+631 KKQIVLNKNS

-653 IQNGVISGFDHVNL
+653 IQNGVTSGFDHVSL
-667 HHGTELDEHVQHIEH
+667 GHGTELGEHVQHIEY
-682 LAVGDAYQNTLWDWT
+682 LAIGDEYQNTLWDWA

-702 LAEMQPE
+702 LAEMYVPE
-709 AEKGTIKD
+709 ALKGTIKD
-717 DPQHHYVYLTHGTAQ
+717 DPQHHYVYLTHNT
-732 ENRYVDVN
+732 ETEHRHKDVN
-740 QVIHYVYEDGTTA
+740 QVIHYIYEDGTTA
-753 HEDYNGETLHFVQT
+753 HEDYNGKTLHFVQT
-767 GIKDLVTKKIT
+767 GTKDLVTGEIT

-789 EIVKSPEIENYV
+789 EMVKSPEIENYV
-801 ADRLE
+801 PDRLE
-806 VGPYEITVTNDNY
+806 VGPYNIIVTNDNY
-819 KDNLNKEDT
+819 GDNLDKEDW
-828 VTYYAQMEEISRDKV
+828 VVYKAQIKETSRDKV

-860 DHVSVNLVFHQNGV
+860 DHVSVNLVFTQTGV
-874 KNMATGEEIWD
+874 KNMVTGEEIWD

-906 ADRLEIGPYDITVT
+906 ADRLEVGPYDITVT

-930 EDTVIYRPNTT
+930 EDTVFYRPNTT
-941 TPDLDPD
+941 TPDPDPD

-955 TPTPAPDPTPT
+955 TPTPDPEPEPTPAPDPTPT

-1061 LGASRRRKASAKV
+1061 LDASRRRKASAKV

>member
-67 ESANVLSSEKTKVR
+67 ESANVLGSEKTKVR

-147 STETTTEQVST
+147 STETTTEQVSA
-158 TGDTTS
+158 
-164 TEGTSQLEIQST
+164 
-176 ETTTEQVST
+176 
-185 TGDTSNEETS
+185 TGDTSNEKTP
-195 KEKTKTPTYDDA
+195 KEETKTPTYDDA
-207 KNEVENINNTNNG
+207 KNEVENINNTNNS

-263 KQLDKINEALE
+263 KQLDKINKALE

-298 QKKAEYIEELKKYGL
+298 QKKADYIEELKKYGL

-338 TVVYKGNNVTV
+338 TVVYKGDNVTV
-349 GTGNKTIGTNPDTR
+349 GTGNKTIGTNPDTQ
-363 VVLDQFYKINKKTL
+363 VVLDQFYKINKETL

-388 QNSKYGNVDIEKI
+388 QNSKYGNVDIGKI
-401 LVSFSGWKP
+401 SVSFSGWKP
-410 NYERDTYDPS
+410 NYERDKYDPS

-445 LYDKEGNLIDLKD
+445 LYDKKDNPIDLKD

-522 NNEVLVIYGE
+522 NNEVLVIYGD
-532 VNDSTIRKQTQAAIK
+532 VNDNTIRKQTQAAIN

-575 FGAGLFKVHGN
+575 FGAGLFKVHGK
-586 KIKIRFSTDI
+586 KIKIRFSTDT
-596 GAAWATYST
+596 GSAWATYST

-618 KAPERPALKIEVE
+618 KAPERPTLKIEVE
-631 KKKIVLNKNS
+631 KKQIVLNKNS

-653 IQNGVISGFDHVNL
+653 IQNGVTSGFDHVSL
-667 HHGTELDEHVQHIEH
+667 GHGTELGEHVQHIEY
-682 LAVGDAYQNTLWDWT
+682 LAIGDKYQNTLWDWA

-702 LAEMQPE
+702 LAEMYVPE
-709 AEKGTIKD
+709 ALKGTIKD
-717 DPQHHYVYLTHGTAQ
+717 DPQHHYVYLTHNT
-732 ENRYVDVN
+732 ETEHRHMDVN
-740 QVIHYVYEDGTTA
+740 QVIHYTYEDGTTA
-753 HEDYNGETLHFVQT
+753 HEDYNGKTLHFVQT
-767 GIKDLVTKKIT
+767 GTKDLVTGEIT

-783 TPVQSF
+783 TVQSF
-789 EIVKSPEIENYV
+789 EMVKSPEIENYV
-801 ADRLE
+801 PDRLE
-806 VGPYEITVTNDNY
+806 VGPYKIIVTNDNY
-819 KDNLNKEDT
+819 GTNLDKEDK
-828 VTYYAQMEEISRDKV
+828 VVYKAQIKETSRDKV

-860 DHVSVNLVFHQNGV
+860 NHVSVNLVFTQTGV
-874 KNMATGEEIWD
+874 KNMVTGEEIWD

-906 ADRLEIGPYDITVT
+906 ADRLEVGPYDITVT

-930 EDTVIYRPNTT
+930 EDTVVYRPNTT

-948 PTPAPDP
+948 
-955 TPTPAPDPTPT
+955 PTPAPDPTPT

-1061 LGASRRRKASAKV
+1061 LDASRRRKASAKV

>member
-147 STETTTEQVST
+147 STETTTEQVSA
-158 TGDTTS
+158 
-164 TEGTSQLEIQST
+164 
-176 ETTTEQVST
+176 
-185 TGDTSNEETS
+185 TGDTSNEKTP
-195 KEKTKTPTYDDA
+195 KEETKTPTYDDA
-207 KNEVENINNTNNG
+207 KNEVENINNTNNS

-263 KQLDKINEALE
+263 KQLDKINKALE

-298 QKKAEYIEELKKYGL
+298 QKKADYIEELKKYGL
-313 WDENNVDI
+313 WDENDVDI

-338 TVVYKGNNVTV
+338 TVVYKGDNVTV
-349 GTGNKTIGTNPDTR
+349 GTGNKTIGTNPDTQ
-363 VVLDQFYKINKKTL
+363 VVLDQFYKINKETL

-410 NYERDTYDPS
+410 NYERDKYDPS

-445 LYDKEGNLIDLKD
+445 LYDKEGNPIDLKD

-522 NNEVLVIYGE
+522 NNEVLVIYGD
-532 VNDSTIRKQTQAAIK
+532 VNDKTIRKQTQAAIN

-575 FGAGLFKVHGN
+575 FGAGLFKVHGK
-586 KIKIRFSTDI
+586 KIKIRFSTGI

-618 KAPERPALKIEVE
+618 KAPERPTLKIEVE
-631 KKKIVLNKNS
+631 KKQIVLNKNS

-653 IQNGVISGFDHVNL
+653 IQNGVTSGFDHVSL
-667 HHGTELDEHVQHIEH
+667 GHGTELGEHVQHIEY
-682 LAVGDAYQNTLWDWT
+682 LAIGDEYQNTLWDWA

-702 LAEMQPE
+702 LAEMYVPE
-709 AEKGTIKD
+709 ALKGTIKD
-717 DPQHHYVYLTHGTAQ
+717 DPQHHYVYLTHNT
-732 ENRYVDVN
+732 ETEHRHKDVN
-740 QVIHYVYEDGTTA
+740 QVIHYIYEDGTTA
-753 HEDYNGETLHFVQT
+753 HEDYNGKTLHFVQT
-767 GIKDLVTKKIT
+767 GTKDLVTGEIT
-778 WDGEW
+778 WDEW

-789 EIVKSPEIENYV
+789 EMVKSPEIENYV
-801 ADRLE
+801 PDRLE
-806 VGPYEITVTNDNY
+806 VGPYEIIVTNDNY
-819 KDNLNKEDT
+819 GNNLDKEDK
-828 VTYYAQMEEISRDKV
+828 VVYKAQIKETSRDKV

-848 HYVYEDGSTAKP
+848 HYIYEDGSTAKP
-860 DHVSVNLVFHQNGV
+860 DHVSVNLVFTQTGV
-874 KNMATGEEIWD
+874 KNMVTGEEIWD

-906 ADRLEIGPYDITVT
+906 ADRLEVGPYDITVT

-930 EDTVIYRPNTT
+930 EDTVVYRPNTT

-955 TPTPAPDPTPT
+955 TPTPDPEPEPTPAPDPTPT

-1061 LGASRRRKASAKV
+1061 LDASRRRKASAKV

>member
-1 MTSKKN
+1 
-7 FKKKMKRYH
+7 
-16 KNHEDH
+16 
-22 KEMSPRA
+22 
-29 KKAAAGAASALLGV
+29 
-43 GIMTGANTH
+43 MTGANTH

-147 STETTTEQVST
+147 STETTTEQVSA
-158 TGDTTS
+158 
-164 TEGTSQLEIQST
+164 
-176 ETTTEQVST
+176 
-185 TGDTSNEETS
+185 TGDTSNEKTP
-195 KEKTKTPTYDDA
+195 KEETKTPTYDDA
-207 KNEVENINNTNNG
+207 KNEVENINNTNNS

-263 KQLDKINEALE
+263 KQLDKINKALE

-285 ESAEYEIKLAEYN
+285 ESADYEIKLDDYN
-298 QKKAEYIEELKKYGL
+298 KKKAEYIEELKKYGL
-313 WDENNVDI
+313 WDENDVDI

-338 TVVYKGNNVTV
+338 TVVYKGDNVTV
-349 GTGNKTIGTNPDTR
+349 GTGNKTIGTNPDTQ
-363 VVLDQFYKINKKTL
+363 VVLDQFYKINKETL

-410 NYERDTYDPS
+410 NYERDKYDPS

-432 WYVHSDGVTVDIT
+432 WYVHSDGVTVNIT
-445 LYDKEGNLIDLKD
+445 LYDKEGNPIDLKD

-522 NNEVLVIYGE
+522 NNEVLVIYGD
-532 VNDSTIRKQTQAAIK
+532 VNDKTIRKQTQAAIN

-575 FGAGLFKVHGN
+575 FGAGLFKVHGK
-586 KIKIRFSTDI
+586 KIKIRFSTDT
-596 GAAWATYST
+596 GSAWATYST

-618 KAPERPALKIEVE
+618 KAPERPTLKIEVE
-631 KKKIVLNKNS
+631 KKQILLNKNS

-653 IQNGVISGFDHVNL
+653 IQNGVTSGFDHVSL
-667 HHGTELDEHVQHIEH
+667 GHGTELGEHVQHIEY
-682 LAVGDAYQNTLWDWT
+682 LAIGDKYQNTLWDWA

-702 LAEMQPE
+702 LAEMYVPE
-709 AEKGTIKD
+709 ALKGTIKD
-717 DPQHHYVYLTHGTAQ
+717 DPQHHYVYLTHNT
-732 ENRYVDVN
+732 ETEHRHKDVN
-740 QVIHYVYEDGTTA
+740 QVIHYIYEDGTTA
-753 HEDYNGETLHFVQT
+753 HEDYNGKTLHFVQT
-767 GIKDLVTKKIT
+767 GTKDLVTGEIT
-778 WDGEW
+778 WDEW

-789 EIVKSPEIENYV
+789 EMVKSPEIENYV
-801 ADRLE
+801 PDRLE
-806 VGPYEITVTNDNY
+806 VGPYNIIVTNDNY
-819 KDNLNKEDT
+819 GNNLDKEDT
-828 VTYYAQMEEISRDKV
+828 VVYKAQIKETSRDKV

-860 DHVSVNLVFHQNGV
+860 DHVSVNLVFTQTGV
-874 KNMATGEEIWD
+874 KNMVTGEEIWD

-906 ADRLEIGPYDITVT
+906 ADRLEVGPYDITVT

-930 EDTVIYRPNTT
+930 EDTVVYRPNTT

-948 PTPAPDP
+948 
-955 TPTPAPDPTPT
+955 PTPAPDPTPT

-993 KVAPVKAATVSD
+993 KVAPVKATTVSD

-1061 LGASRRRKASAKV
+1061 LDASRRRKASAKV

>member
-1 MTSKKN
+1 M
-7 FKKKMKRYH
+7 
-16 KNHEDH
+16 
-22 KEMSPRA
+22 
-29 KKAAAGAASALLGV
+29 
-43 GIMTGANTH
+43 
-52 VVKAAGYREDEIAEV
+52 
-67 ESANVLSSEKTKVR
+67 
-81 ISVQQRTNSTED
+81 
-93 QNGEVISDEST
+93 
-104 ETSNDVVTDTSTET
+104 
-118 ASTNPESVATND
+118 
-130 TTVDTTST
+130 
-138 EGTSQLETQ
+138 
-147 STETTTEQVST
+147 
-158 TGDTTS
+158 
-164 TEGTSQLEIQST
+164 
-176 ETTTEQVST
+176 
-185 TGDTSNEETS
+185 
-195 KEKTKTPTYDDA
+195 
-207 KNEVENINNTNNG
+207 
-220 KLDEA
+220 
-225 IENAKGEGVEVD
+225 
-237 VANGEDITTNVS
+237 
-249 GIKDAEGKLEEHIQ
+249 
-263 KQLDKINEALE
+263 
-274 QYRTELEKYNK
+274 
-285 ESAEYEIKLAEYN
+285 
-298 QKKAEYIEELKKYGL
+298 
-313 WDENNVDI
+313 
-321 DKVSQDLILDPN
+321 DPN

-338 TVVYKGNNVTV
+338 TVVYKGDNVTV
-349 GTGNKTIGTNPDTR
+349 GTGNKTIGTNPDTQ
-363 VVLDQFYKINKKTL
+363 VVLDQFYKINKETL

-388 QNSKYGNVDIEKI
+388 QNSKYGNVDIGKI

-410 NYERDTYDPS
+410 NYERDKYDPS

-445 LYDKEGNLIDLKD
+445 LYDKKDNPIDLKD

-522 NNEVLVIYGE
+522 NNEVLVIYGD
-532 VNDSTIRKQTQAAIK
+532 VNDKTIRKQTQAAIN

-575 FGAGLFKVHGN
+575 FGAGLFKVHGK
-586 KIKIRFSTDI
+586 KIKIRFSTGI
-596 GAAWATYST
+596 GSAWATYST

-618 KAPERPALKIEVE
+618 KAPERPTLKIEVE
-631 KKKIVLNKNS
+631 KKQIVLNKNS

-653 IQNGVISGFDHVNL
+653 IQNGVTSGFDHVSL
-667 HHGTELDEHVQHIEH
+667 GHGTELGEHVQHIEY
-682 LAVGDAYQNTLWDWT
+682 LAIGDEYQNTLWDWA

-702 LAEMQPE
+702 LAEMYVPE
-709 AEKGTIKD
+709 ALKGTIKD
-717 DPQHHYVYLTHGTAQ
+717 DPQHHYVYLTHNT
-732 ENRYVDVN
+732 ETEHRHKDVN
-740 QVIHYVYEDGTTA
+740 QVIHYIYEDGTTA
-753 HEDYNGETLHFVQT
+753 HEDYNETLHFVQT
-767 GIKDLVTKKIT
+767 GTKDLVTGEIT

-783 TPVQSF
+783 T
-789 EIVKSPEIENYV
+789 E
-801 ADRLE
+801 
-806 VGPYEITVTNDNY
+806 
-819 KDNLNKEDT
+819 
-828 VTYYAQMEEISRDKV
+828 
-843 VTQVI
+843 TQ
-848 HYVYEDGSTAKP
+848 A
-860 DHVSVNLVFHQNGV
+860 
-874 KNMATGEEIWD
+874 
-885 GEWTKTQTFVTVV
+885 FVTVV
-898 SPVIEGYT
+898 SPVIEGYI

-920 NDNYGNNLDK
+920 NDNYGNTDLDK
-930 EDTVIYRPNTT
+930 EDTVVYRPNTT

-948 PTPAPDP
+948 
-955 TPTPAPDPTPT
+955 PTPAPDPTPT

-1061 LGASRRRKASAKV
+1061 LDASRRRKASAKV

>member
-1 MTSKKN
+1 M
-7 FKKKMKRYH
+7 
-16 KNHEDH
+16 
-22 KEMSPRA
+22 
-29 KKAAAGAASALLGV
+29 
-43 GIMTGANTH
+43 
-52 VVKAAGYREDEIAEV
+52 
-67 ESANVLSSEKTKVR
+67 
-81 ISVQQRTNSTED
+81 
-93 QNGEVISDEST
+93 
-104 ETSNDVVTDTSTET
+104 
-118 ASTNPESVATND
+118 
-130 TTVDTTST
+130 
-138 EGTSQLETQ
+138 
-147 STETTTEQVST
+147 
-158 TGDTTS
+158 
-164 TEGTSQLEIQST
+164 
-176 ETTTEQVST
+176 
-185 TGDTSNEETS
+185 
-195 KEKTKTPTYDDA
+195 
-207 KNEVENINNTNNG
+207 
-220 KLDEA
+220 
-225 IENAKGEGVEVD
+225 
-237 VANGEDITTNVS
+237 
-249 GIKDAEGKLEEHIQ
+249 
-263 KQLDKINEALE
+263 
-274 QYRTELEKYNK
+274 
-285 ESAEYEIKLAEYN
+285 
-298 QKKAEYIEELKKYGL
+298 
-313 WDENNVDI
+313 
-321 DKVSQDLILDPN
+321 DPN

-338 TVVYKGNNVTV
+338 TVVYKGDNVTV
-349 GTGNKTIGTNPDTR
+349 GTGNKTIGTNPNTQ
-363 VVLDQFYKINKKTL
+363 VVLDQFYKINKETL

-410 NYERDTYDPS
+410 NYERDKYDPS

-445 LYDKEGNLIDLKD
+445 LYDKEGNPIDLKD

-522 NNEVLVIYGE
+522 NNEVLVIYGD
-532 VNDSTIRKQTQAAIK
+532 VNDKTIRKQTQAAIN

-575 FGAGLFKVHGN
+575 FGAGLFKVHGK
-586 KIKIRFSTDI
+586 KIKIRFSTGI
-596 GAAWATYST
+596 GSAWATYST

-618 KAPERPALKIEVE
+618 KAPERPTLKIEVE
-631 KKKIVLNKNS
+631 KKQIVLNKNS

-653 IQNGVISGFDHVNL
+653 IQNGVTSGFDHVSL
-667 HHGTELDEHVQHIEH
+667 GHGTELGEHVQHIEY
-682 LAVGDAYQNTLWDWT
+682 LAIGDEYQNTLWDWA

-702 LAEMQPE
+702 LAEMYVPE
-709 AEKGTIKD
+709 ALKGTIKD
-717 DPQHHYVYLTHGTAQ
+717 DPQHHYVYLTHNT
-732 ENRYVDVN
+732 ETEHRHKDVN
-740 QVIHYVYEDGTTA
+740 QVIHYIYEDGTTA
-753 HEDYNGETLHFVQT
+753 HEDYNETLHFVQT
-767 GIKDLVTKKIT
+767 GTKDLVTGEIT

-783 TPVQSF
+783 T
-789 EIVKSPEIENYV
+789 E
-801 ADRLE
+801 
-806 VGPYEITVTNDNY
+806 
-819 KDNLNKEDT
+819 
-828 VTYYAQMEEISRDKV
+828 
-843 VTQVI
+843 TQ
-848 HYVYEDGSTAKP
+848 A
-860 DHVSVNLVFHQNGV
+860 
-874 KNMATGEEIWD
+874 
-885 GEWTKTQTFVTVV
+885 FVTVV

-920 NDNYGNNLDK
+920 NDNYGNTDLDK
-930 EDTVIYRPNTT
+930 EDTVVYRPNTT

-948 PTPAPDP
+948 
-955 TPTPAPDPTPT
+955 PTPAPDPTPT

-1061 LGASRRRKASAKV
+1061 LDASRRRKASAKV

>member
-1 MTSKKN
+1 M
-7 FKKKMKRYH
+7 
-16 KNHEDH
+16 
-22 KEMSPRA
+22 
-29 KKAAAGAASALLGV
+29 
-43 GIMTGANTH
+43 
-52 VVKAAGYREDEIAEV
+52 
-67 ESANVLSSEKTKVR
+67 
-81 ISVQQRTNSTED
+81 
-93 QNGEVISDEST
+93 
-104 ETSNDVVTDTSTET
+104 
-118 ASTNPESVATND
+118 
-130 TTVDTTST
+130 
-138 EGTSQLETQ
+138 
-147 STETTTEQVST
+147 
-158 TGDTTS
+158 
-164 TEGTSQLEIQST
+164 
-176 ETTTEQVST
+176 
-185 TGDTSNEETS
+185 
-195 KEKTKTPTYDDA
+195 DD
-207 KNEVENINNTNNG
+207 
-220 KLDEA
+220 
-225 IENAKGEGVEVD
+225 
-237 VANGEDITTNVS
+237 
-249 GIKDAEGKLEEHIQ
+249 
-263 KQLDKINEALE
+263 
-274 QYRTELEKYNK
+274 YNK
-285 ESAEYEIKLAEYN
+285 
-298 QKKAEYIEELKKYGL
+298 KKAEYIEELKKYGL
-313 WDENNVDI
+313 WDENDVDI

-338 TVVYKGNNVTV
+338 TVVYKGDNVTV
-349 GTGNKTIGTNPDTR
+349 GTGNKTIGTNPNTQ
-363 VVLDQFYKINKKTL
+363 VVLDQFYKINKETL

-410 NYERDTYDPS
+410 NYERDKYDPS

-445 LYDKEGNLIDLKD
+445 LYDKEGNPIDLKD

-522 NNEVLVIYGE
+522 NNEVLVIYGD
-532 VNDSTIRKQTQAAIK
+532 VNDKTIRKQTQAAIN

-575 FGAGLFKVHGN
+575 FGAGLFKVHGK
-586 KIKIRFSTDI
+586 KIKIRFSTGI

-618 KAPERPALKIEVE
+618 KAPERPTLKIEVE
-631 KKKIVLNKNS
+631 KKQIVLNKNS

-653 IQNGVISGFDHVNL
+653 IQNGVTSGFDHVSL
-667 HHGTELDEHVQHIEH
+667 GHGTELGEHVQHIEY
-682 LAVGDAYQNTLWDWT
+682 LAIGDEYQNTLWDWA

-702 LAEMQPE
+702 LAEMYVPE
-709 AEKGTIKD
+709 ALKGTIKD
-717 DPQHHYVYLTHGTAQ
+717 DPQHHYVYLTHNT
-732 ENRYVDVN
+732 ETEHRHRDVN
-740 QVIHYVYEDGTTA
+740 QVIHYTYEDGTTA
-753 HEDYNGETLHFVQT
+753 HEDYNETLHFVQT
-767 GIKDLVTKKIT
+767 GTKDLVTGEIT

-783 TPVQSF
+783 T
-789 EIVKSPEIENYV
+789 E
-801 ADRLE
+801 
-806 VGPYEITVTNDNY
+806 
-819 KDNLNKEDT
+819 
-828 VTYYAQMEEISRDKV
+828 
-843 VTQVI
+843 TQ
-848 HYVYEDGSTAKP
+848 A
-860 DHVSVNLVFHQNGV
+860 
-874 KNMATGEEIWD
+874 
-885 GEWTKTQTFVTVV
+885 FVTVV

-920 NDNYGNNLDK
+920 NDNYGNTDLDK
-930 EDTVIYRPNTT
+930 EDTVVYRPNTT

-955 TPTPAPDPTPT
+955 TPTPDPEPEPTPAPDPTPT

-1061 LGASRRRKASAKV
+1061 LDASRRRKASAKV

>member
-1 MTSKKN
+1 MKMTSKKN

-147 STETTTEQVST
+147 STETTTEQVSA
-158 TGDTTS
+158 
-164 TEGTSQLEIQST
+164 
-176 ETTTEQVST
+176 
-185 TGDTSNEETS
+185 TGDTSNEKTP
-195 KEKTKTPTYDDA
+195 KEETKTPTYDDA
-207 KNEVENINNTNNG
+207 KNEVENINNTNNS

-263 KQLDKINEALE
+263 KQLDKINKALE
-274 QYRTELEKYNK
+274 QYKTELEKYNK
-285 ESAEYEIKLAEYN
+285 ESADYEIKLAEYN
-298 QKKAEYIEELKKYGL
+298 KKKADYIEELKKYGL
-313 WDENNVDI
+313 WDENDVDI

-338 TVVYKGNNVTV
+338 TVVYKGDNVTV
-349 GTGNKTIGTNPDTR
+349 GTGNKTIGTNPNTQ
-363 VVLDQFYKINKKTL
+363 VVLDQFYKINKETL

-388 QNSKYGNVDIEKI
+388 QNSKYGNVDIGKI

-410 NYERDTYDPS
+410 NYERDKYDPS

-445 LYDKEGNLIDLKD
+445 LYDKKDNPIDLKD

-522 NNEVLVIYGE
+522 NNEVLVIYGD
-532 VNDSTIRKQTQAAIK
+532 VNDKTIRKQTQAAID

-575 FGAGLFKVHGN
+575 FGAGLFKVHGK
-586 KIKIRFSTDI
+586 KIKIRFSTDT
-596 GAAWATYST
+596 GSAWATYST

-618 KAPERPALKIEVE
+618 KAPERPTLKIEVE
-631 KKKIVLNKNS
+631 KKQILLNKNS

-653 IQNGVISGFDHVNL
+653 IQNGVTSGFDHVSL
-667 HHGTELDEHVQHIEH
+667 GHGTELGEHVQHIEY
-682 LAVGDAYQNTLWDWT
+682 LAIGDKYQNTLWDWA

-702 LAEMQPE
+702 LAEMYVPE
-709 AEKGTIKD
+709 ALKGTIKD
-717 DPQHHYVYLTHGTAQ
+717 DPQHHYVYLTHNT
-732 ENRYVDVN
+732 ETEHRHKDVN
-740 QVIHYVYEDGTTA
+740 QVIHYIYEDRTTA
-753 HEDYNGETLHFVQT
+753 HEDYNGKTLHFVQT
-767 GIKDLVTKKIT
+767 GTKDLVTGEIT

-783 TPVQSF
+783 TVQSF
-789 EIVKSPEIENYV
+789 EMVKSPEIENYV
-801 ADRLE
+801 PDRLE
-806 VGPYEITVTNDNY
+806 VGPYKIIVTNDNY
-819 KDNLNKEDT
+819 GTNLDKEDT
-828 VTYYAQMEEISRDKV
+828 VVYKAQIKETSRDKV

-860 DHVSVNLVFHQNGV
+860 DHVSVNLVFTQTGV
-874 KNMATGEEIWD
+874 KNMVTGEEIWD

-906 ADRLEIGPYDITVT
+906 ADRLEVGPYDITVT
-920 NDNYGNNLDK
+920 NDNYGTNLDK
-930 EDTVIYRPNTT
+930 EDTVVYRPNTT

-948 PTPAPDP
+948 
-955 TPTPAPDPTPT
+955 PTPAPDPTPT

-1061 LGASRRRKASAKV
+1061 LDASRRRKASAKV

>member
-147 STETTTEQVST
+147 STETTTEQVSA
-158 TGDTTS
+158 
-164 TEGTSQLEIQST
+164 
-176 ETTTEQVST
+176 
-185 TGDTSNEETS
+185 TGDTSNEKTP
-195 KEKTKTPTYDDA
+195 KEETKTPTYDDA
-207 KNEVENINNTNNG
+207 KNEVENINNTNNS

-263 KQLDKINEALE
+263 KQLDKINKALE
-274 QYRTELEKYNK
+274 QYRTELKKYNK
-285 ESAEYEIKLAEYN
+285 ESAEYEKKLAEYN
-298 QKKAEYIEELKKYGL
+298 QKKADYIEELKKYGL
-313 WDENNVDI
+313 WDENDVDI

-338 TVVYKGNNVTV
+338 TVVYKGDNVTV
-349 GTGNKTIGTNPDTR
+349 GTGNKTIGTNPDTQ
-363 VVLDQFYKINKKTL
+363 VVLDQFYKINKETL

-388 QNSKYGNVDIEKI
+388 QNSKYGNVDIGKI

-410 NYERDTYDPS
+410 NYERDKYDPS

-445 LYDKEGNLIDLKD
+445 LYDKKDNPIDLKD

-522 NNEVLVIYGE
+522 NNEVLVIYGD
-532 VNDSTIRKQTQAAIK
+532 VNDKTIRKQTQAAIN

-575 FGAGLFKVHGN
+575 FGAGLFKVHGK
-586 KIKIRFSTDI
+586 KIKIRFSTGI
-596 GAAWATYST
+596 GSAWATYST

-618 KAPERPALKIEVE
+618 KAPERPTLKIEVE
-631 KKKIVLNKNS
+631 KKQIVLNKNS
-641 SVHIHYVDVYND
+641 SVHIHYVNVYND
-653 IQNGVISGFDHVNL
+653 IQNGVTSGFDHVSL
-667 HHGTELDEHVQHIEH
+667 GHGTELGEHVQHIEY
-682 LAVGDAYQNTLWDWT
+682 LAIGDEYQNTLWDWA

-702 LAEMQPE
+702 LAEMYVPE
-709 AEKGTIKD
+709 ALRGTIKD
-717 DPQHHYVYLTHGTAQ
+717 DPQHYYVYLTHNT
-732 ENRYVDVN
+732 ETEHRHMDVN
-740 QVIHYVYEDGTTA
+740 QVIHYIYEDGTTA
-753 HEDYNGETLHFVQT
+753 HEDYNGKTLHFVQT
-767 GIKDLVTKKIT
+767 GTKDLVTGKIT
-778 WDGEW
+778 WDEW

-789 EIVKSPEIENYV
+789 EMVKSPEIENYV
-801 ADRLE
+801 TDRLE
-806 VGPYEITVTNDNY
+806 VGPYNIIVTDDDYGKNIDKVDWVVY
-819 KDNLNKEDT
+819 KAQIKET
-828 VTYYAQMEEISRDKV
+828 SRDKV

-860 DHVSVNLVFHQNGV
+860 DHVSVNLVFTQTGV
-874 KNMATGEEIWD
+874 KNMVTGEEIWD

-906 ADRLEIGPYDITVT
+906 ADRLEVGPYDITVT

-930 EDTVIYRPNTT
+930 DDTVVYRPNTT
-941 TPDLDPD
+941 TPDPDPD

-955 TPTPAPDPTPT
+955 TPTPDPD
-966 PDPEPEPTPGPL
+966 PTPGPL
-978 PEEEP
+978 PEEDETVTPHASTEP
-983 DKENKGTGTA
+983 GKENKGTGTA

-1061 LGASRRRKASAKV
+1061 LDASRRRKASAKV

>member
-1 MTSKKN
+1 M
-7 FKKKMKRYH
+7 
-16 KNHEDH
+16 
-22 KEMSPRA
+22 
-29 KKAAAGAASALLGV
+29 
-43 GIMTGANTH
+43 
-52 VVKAAGYREDEIAEV
+52 
-67 ESANVLSSEKTKVR
+67 
-81 ISVQQRTNSTED
+81 
-93 QNGEVISDEST
+93 
-104 ETSNDVVTDTSTET
+104 
-118 ASTNPESVATND
+118 
-130 TTVDTTST
+130 
-138 EGTSQLETQ
+138 
-147 STETTTEQVST
+147 
-158 TGDTTS
+158 
-164 TEGTSQLEIQST
+164 
-176 ETTTEQVST
+176 
-185 TGDTSNEETS
+185 
-195 KEKTKTPTYDDA
+195 DD
-207 KNEVENINNTNNG
+207 
-220 KLDEA
+220 
-225 IENAKGEGVEVD
+225 
-237 VANGEDITTNVS
+237 
-249 GIKDAEGKLEEHIQ
+249 
-263 KQLDKINEALE
+263 
-274 QYRTELEKYNK
+274 YNK
-285 ESAEYEIKLAEYN
+285 
-298 QKKAEYIEELKKYGL
+298 KKAEYIEELKKYGL
-313 WDENNVDI
+313 WDENDVDI

-338 TVVYKGNNVTV
+338 TVVYKGDNVTV
-349 GTGNKTIGTNPDTR
+349 GTGNKTIGTNPNTQ
-363 VVLDQFYKINKKTL
+363 VVLDQFYKINKETL

-388 QNSKYGNVDIEKI
+388 QNSKYGNVDIGKI

-410 NYERDTYDPS
+410 NYERDKYDPS

-445 LYDKEGNLIDLKD
+445 LYDKKDNPIDLKD

-522 NNEVLVIYGE
+522 NNEVLVIYGD
-532 VNDSTIRKQTQAAIK
+532 VNDKTIRKQTQAAIN

-575 FGAGLFKVHGN
+575 FGAGLFKVHGK
-586 KIKIRFSTDI
+586 KIKIRFSTGI

-618 KAPERPALKIEVE
+618 KAPERPTLKIEVE
-631 KKKIVLNKNS
+631 KKQIVLNKNS

-653 IQNGVISGFDHVNL
+653 IQNGVTSGFDHVSL
-667 HHGTELDEHVQHIEH
+667 GHGTELGEHVQHIEY
-682 LAVGDAYQNTLWDWT
+682 LAIGDEYQNTLWDWA

-702 LAEMQPE
+702 LAEMYVPE
-709 AEKGTIKD
+709 ALKGTIKD
-717 DPQHHYVYLTHGTAQ
+717 DPQHHYVYLTHNT
-732 ENRYVDVN
+732 ETEHRHKDVN
-740 QVIHYVYEDGTTA
+740 QVIHYIYEDGTTA
-753 HEDYNGETLHFVQT
+753 HEDYNETLHFVQT
-767 GIKDLVTKKIT
+767 GTKDLVTGEIT

-783 TPVQSF
+783 T
-789 EIVKSPEIENYV
+789 E
-801 ADRLE
+801 
-806 VGPYEITVTNDNY
+806 
-819 KDNLNKEDT
+819 
-828 VTYYAQMEEISRDKV
+828 
-843 VTQVI
+843 TQ
-848 HYVYEDGSTAKP
+848 A
-860 DHVSVNLVFHQNGV
+860 
-874 KNMATGEEIWD
+874 
-885 GEWTKTQTFVTVV
+885 FVTVV

-920 NDNYGNNLDK
+920 NDNYGNTDLDK
-930 EDTVIYRPNTT
+930 EDTVVYRPNTT

-955 TPTPAPDPTPT
+955 TPTPDPEPEPTPAPDPTPT

-1061 LGASRRRKASAKV
+1061 LDASRRRKASAKV